1 MIIFDTRNN
10 KNLHM
15 IPLIASFSPYTYI
28 IIASLIVIIS
38 YVFNHISEKT
48 SIPSVLML
56 ITLGLIINYS
66 LKYFGIPDL
75 ELLSWLEILGII
87 GLIMIVLEAALDLEL
102 TKEKL
107 PVIIK
112 SFSSALLGISLY
124 VVLIAFVMQWFIPSI
139 DYITAMI
146 YAIPISIMSSAI
158 VIPSVN
164 GLTKEKKEF
173 MIYESTFADI
183 LGIMFF
189 YFLIGNVEAT
199 SFGEVSMV
207 VIGNIIL
214 TIAFSF
220 ISTFILL
227 FIFQRIHS
235 EIKLFVF
242 LAVLIAL
249 YAIGKTFH
257 MSALLIILV
266 FGMVLENRH
275 LFIRGKLKKYYN
287 QIAIQEV
294 FKDFKVLTIETS
306 FIIRT
311 FFFVVFGMTI
321 SLGSLLSMTVL
332 EVSAISLVIIYS
344 IRFVL
349 LKAILKTDIL
359 PQLAIAPRGLIS
371 ILLFFN
377 IPEAFKIDD
386 FESGIIL
393 FIVIATC
400 IIMAVSMV
408 KTKNQKC
415 AQ

>member
-1 MIIFDTRNN
+1 
-10 KNLHM
+10 M
-15 IPLIASFSPYTYI
+15 IPLIANISPYTYI

-38 YVFNHISEKT
+38 YFFSHIAKKT

-66 LKYFGIPDL
+66 MKYLGSPELRLFGWL
-75 ELLSWLEILGII
+75 ELLGIV
-87 GLIMIVLEAALDLEL
+87 GLIMIVLEAALDLKL
-102 TKEKL
+102 SREKL

-112 SFSSALLGISLY
+112 SFSSALFGICIY
-124 VVLIAFVMQWFIPSI
+124 VILIALVMQWFIPSI
-139 DYITAMI
+139 DIITAMI

-158 VIPSVN
+158 VIPSMN
-164 GLTKEKKEF
+164 GLTDEKKEF

-199 SFGEVSMV
+199 SFGEVSLI
-207 VIGNIIL
+207 VIGNILL
-214 TIAFSF
+214 TIIFSF
-220 ISTFILL
+220 ISTFALL
-227 FIFQRIHS
+227 FIFQQIKS

-249 YAIGKTFH
+249 YAIGKSFH

-266 FGMVLENRH
+266 FGMVLENSE
-275 LFIRGKLKKYYN
+275 LFIRGKLAKYYN
-287 QIAIQEV
+287 LIAIKEV
-294 FKDFKVLTIETS
+294 FRDFKVLTIETS
-306 FIIRT
+306 FIVRT

-321 SLGSLLSMTVL
+321 NLGSLLSLTVL
-332 EVSAISLVIIYS
+332 QISGISLIVIYLV
-344 IRFVL
+344 RFIL
-349 LKAILKTDIL
+349 LKITLKRDIM

-377 IPEAFKIDD
+377 IPEEFKIDD

-400 IIMAVSMV
+400 IIMAISMV
-408 KTKNQKC
+408 RNKKNSVVAK
-415 AQ
+415 